1 MIDQMNRMRTF
12 LLLAAMTALFMA
24 VGYVIGGQGGMM
36 IAFLVAG
43 GMNLFSYWNS
53 DKLVLRLYKAR
64 EVTRKSNPAYY
75 RIVRRLAEQ
84 AGLPPPRIYIIDNEQ
99 PNAFATGRNPQHAA
113 VAATTGLLSR
123 LSDEEIAGVMAH
135 ELAHIQHRDTLTMTI
150 TATIAGA
157 IAMLGKFAFLF
168 GRGRNNQ
175 PFGTF
180 GVIIAMIVAPFA
192 AMLVQMAIS
201 RSREYAADRRGAQI
215 CGNPL
220 WLASAL
226 QKIAAPGNKKLNLA
240 AEENPATAH
249 MFIINPLSG
258 QGADSLFST
267 HPATQNRIAALYKM
281 VDDNGEAALKS
292 VKLNTPQK
300 GKRPHWMNPIKAHK
314 PDNSPKRK
322 GPWS

>member
-1 MIDQMNRMRTF
+1 MNRMRTF

-64 EVTRKSNPAYY
+64 EVTGKSHPAYY

-84 AGLPPPRIYIIDNEQ
+84 AELPPPRIYIIDNEQ

-281 VDDNGEAALKS
+281 VDENGATALKS
-292 VKLNTPQK
+292 VKLNTPK
-300 GKRPHWMNPIKAHK
+300 TRKKPNWMNPIKAHK